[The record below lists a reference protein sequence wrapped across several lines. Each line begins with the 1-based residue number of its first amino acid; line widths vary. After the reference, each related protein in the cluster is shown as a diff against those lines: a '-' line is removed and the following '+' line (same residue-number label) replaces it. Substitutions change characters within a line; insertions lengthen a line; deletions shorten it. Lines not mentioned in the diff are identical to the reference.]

1 MANIDNYTI
10 KAGWGTQFKAAA
22 KFPVIA
28 NRIFE
33 TLAQAQAYIESTAAD
48 ASAIP
53 GLVLTVIEDTNTTNN
68 GAYLVTGTDGNL
80 SLTKLSDV
88 NSAGG
93 DNIIEQINVND
104 TKQEPVNKVVN
115 ITVPTK
121 VSQLD
126 NDSSFATIT
135 DSAVTVVKLTDGY
148 QIKQGGTELGTITIP
163 KDMVV
168 SGGRIVSNPDGQ
180 NPGTYIEL
188 TLANVPEPN
197 NKLYINVQDLVD
209 VYVANNQGHSVSINI
224 TDYQVSADINDG
236 AVTEAKLGQDVK
248 NTLAALATGLSGA
261 VNDIDALEN
270 KLGWENI
277 S

>member
-53 GLVLTVIEDTNTTNN
+53 GLVLSVIEDNNNN

-88 NSAGG
+88 NSAGE
-93 DNIIEQINVND
+93 DNIIEQINVNG
-104 TKQEPVNKVVN
+104 TKQEPSNKVVN

-121 VSQLD
+121 VSDLN
-126 NDSSFATIT
+126 NDSNFVTT
-135 DSAVTVVKLTDGY
+135 TESAVTVEKITDGY
-148 QIKQGGTELGTITIP
+148 QIKQGGATLGTITIP

-168 SGGRIVSNPDGQ
+168 SSGRIVSNPDGQ

-248 NTLAALATGLSGA
+248 NTLAALATGLQGA

-270 KLGWENI
+270 RLGWETI